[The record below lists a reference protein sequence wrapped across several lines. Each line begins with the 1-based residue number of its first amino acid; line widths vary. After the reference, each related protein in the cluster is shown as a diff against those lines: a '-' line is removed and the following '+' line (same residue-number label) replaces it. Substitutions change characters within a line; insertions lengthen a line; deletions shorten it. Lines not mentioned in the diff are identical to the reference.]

1 MLQPIDARVV
11 VSQATKQ
18 EQTESG
24 IILPDT
30 VSEQSATAQGEVL
43 AVGPGSRS
51 FSGELMAMDIKVGDT
66 IIYQKFGGT
75 EITHNG
81 DELIIL
87 AEKDVLGNSVVGYDT
102 AIKIAEAVQPIYKGE
117 VEGITAADIDTDQLY
132 IDKDVMAEAST
143 DEETGTLTFP
153 TEIDQDLLDDY
164 IEGMVYYNYRNGQFY
179 RKSGK
184 QFIPIQQ
191 PES

>member
-51 FSGELMAMDIKVGDT
+51 FSGELMVMDIKVGDT

-87 AEKDVLGNSVVGYDT
+87 AEKDIL
-102 AIKIAEAVQPIYKGE
+102 AIVN
-117 VEGITAADIDTDQLY
+117 D
-132 IDKDVMAEAST
+132 
-143 DEETGTLTFP
+143 
-153 TEIDQDLLDDY
+153 
-164 IEGMVYYNYRNGQFY
+164 
-179 RKSGK
+179 
-184 QFIPIQQ
+184 
-191 PES
+191 

>member
-1 MLQPIDARVV
+1 MLQPVDARVV
-11 VSQATKQ
+11 VSKATKQ

-51 FSGELMAMDIKVGDT
+51 FSGELMTMDVKVGDT

-87 AEKDVLGNSVVGYDT
+87 AEKDIL
-102 AIKIAEAVQPIYKGE
+102 AIVN
-117 VEGITAADIDTDQLY
+117 D
-132 IDKDVMAEAST
+132 
-143 DEETGTLTFP
+143 
-153 TEIDQDLLDDY
+153 
-164 IEGMVYYNYRNGQFY
+164 
-179 RKSGK
+179 
-184 QFIPIQQ
+184 
-191 PES
+191 

>member
-66 IIYQKFGGT
+66 IVYTKFSAT
-75 EITHNG
+75 EIQHKNV
-81 DELIIL
+81 DY
-87 AEKDVLGNSVVGYDT
+87 SVVTERDII
-102 AIKIAEAVQPIYKGE
+102 AI
-117 VEGITAADIDTDQLY
+117 VED
-132 IDKDVMAEAST
+132 
-143 DEETGTLTFP
+143 
-153 TEIDQDLLDDY
+153 
-164 IEGMVYYNYRNGQFY
+164 
-179 RKSGK
+179 
-184 QFIPIQQ
+184 
-191 PES
+191 

>member
-51 FSGELMAMDIKVGDT
+51 FSGELMTMDVKVGDT

-81 DELIIL
+81 DDLIIL
-87 AEKDVLGNSVVGYDT
+87 AEKDIL
-102 AIKIAEAVQPIYKGE
+102 AIVIEKQER
-117 VEGITAADIDTDQLY
+117 GI
-132 IDKDVMAEAST
+132 
-143 DEETGTLTFP
+143 
-153 TEIDQDLLDDY
+153 
-164 IEGMVYYNYRNGQFY
+164 
-179 RKSGK
+179 
-184 QFIPIQQ
+184 
-191 PES
+191 

>member
-1 MLQPIDARVV
+1 MLQPVDARVV
-11 VSQATKQ
+11 VSKATKQ

-51 FSGELMAMDIKVGDT
+51 FSGELMTMDVKVGDT

-87 AEKDVLGNSVVGYDT
+87 AEKDIL
-102 AIKIAEAVQPIYKGE
+102 AIV
-117 VEGITAADIDTDQLY
+117 
-132 IDKDVMAEAST
+132 IDKQER
-143 DEETGTLTFP
+143 G
-153 TEIDQDLLDDY
+153 I
-164 IEGMVYYNYRNGQFY
+164 
-179 RKSGK
+179 
-184 QFIPIQQ
+184 
-191 PES
+191 

>member
-1 MLQPIDARVV
+1 MLQPVDARVV

-51 FSGELMAMDIKVGDT
+51 FSGELMTMDVKVGDT

-81 DELIIL
+81 DDLIIL
-87 AEKDVLGNSVVGYDT
+87 AEKDIL
-102 AIKIAEAVQPIYKGE
+102 AIV
-117 VEGITAADIDTDQLY
+117 
-132 IDKDVMAEAST
+132 IDKQER
-143 DEETGTLTFP
+143 G
-153 TEIDQDLLDDY
+153 I
-164 IEGMVYYNYRNGQFY
+164 
-179 RKSGK
+179 
-184 QFIPIQQ
+184 
-191 PES
+191 

>member
-51 FSGELMAMDIKVGDT
+51 FSGELMTMDVKVGDT

-81 DELIIL
+81 DDLIIL
-87 AEKDVLGNSVVGYDT
+87 AEKDIL
-102 AIKIAEAVQPIYKGE
+102 AIV
-117 VEGITAADIDTDQLY
+117 
-132 IDKDVMAEAST
+132 IDKQER
-143 DEETGTLTFP
+143 G
-153 TEIDQDLLDDY
+153 I
-164 IEGMVYYNYRNGQFY
+164 
-179 RKSGK
+179 
-184 QFIPIQQ
+184 
-191 PES
+191 